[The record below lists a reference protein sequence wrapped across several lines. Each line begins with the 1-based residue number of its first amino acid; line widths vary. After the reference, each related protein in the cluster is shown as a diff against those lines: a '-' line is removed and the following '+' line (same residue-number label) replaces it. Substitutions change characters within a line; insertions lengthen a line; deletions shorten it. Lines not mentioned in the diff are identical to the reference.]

1 MKTLCF
7 ICGSMLI
14 LAMLELPIGYYTFL
28 RIIIFIGAIFVMID
42 DFKIQ
47 NEITF
52 SVLFFGTIAIL
63 FNPITPIYFNN
74 KDIWMVIDII
84 VAISFIFKG
93 FTIDSLKL
101 K

>member
-1 MKTLCF
+1 MTR
-7 ICGSMLI
+7 IQN
-14 LAMLELPIGYYTFL
+14 TFV
-28 RIIIFIGAIFVMID
+28 III
-42 DFKIQ
+42 
-47 NEITF
+47 
-52 SVLFFGTIAIL
+52 VLFFGTIAIL
-63 FNPITPIYFNN
+63 FNPINPIYFNN